1 MISAECDCR
10 KKSVFVI
17 ASEAKQSIAS
27 MRLLHYV
34 RNDRMGVC
42 NDGRK
47 EAFAMTKLLT
57 LAKRQ

>member
-1 MISAECDCR
+1 MTDGG
-10 KKSVFVI
+10 
-17 ASEAKQSIAS
+17 ASQ
-27 MRLLHYV
+27 
-34 RNDRMGVC
+34 GVG